1 MLLRWTV
8 RTFENLYSGA
18 VPGDWERFDWERF
31 DWERLDLVRNYS
43 ELVELGL
50 VCAGRSKV
58 NS

>member
-18 VPGDWERFDWERF
+18 VPGDWERF